1 MSVDL
6 LSKLLPGRTGCG
18 IAIRGDDLVVVVA
31 RMAEGGVEILGRAEL
46 RSFRDRPPAEWG
58 TEYWRLLE
66 SIRQS
71 HLRATLAV
79 PRSEVVL
86 RVLSMPP
93 MGRSELA
100 KAIDIQLHDLH
111 PYGDRPTYNSATPIR
126 GATGNSPQTIAVAV
140 AEAHRIDG
148 YVERLGEAGIDVAGC
163 TVSADAL
170 QAAAAHSVD
179 SSIAPFLLA
188 DRQGSNLEV
197 FGASE
202 DTPLLSSCLHL
213 DGVALDDALRLAQE
227 GLAIRSSQNVSLAY
241 VGTGEAD
248 SAPSG
253 IEVVPVETLVT
264 TPSRRVEGFDL
275 KRDAIAM
282 GAAILSAER
291 ERGLGLN
298 LLPPSVRKRM
308 SVAPL
313 IPRLAL
319 GGALAVL
326 ALLLVIL
333 PTIQDWRYAERLRE
347 ETARL
352 EMSAATLADEVSDL
366 AGLQERYG
374 WLLGRRERVRSDI
387 DLIRELS
394 ETLPDSAWLTAL
406 RLEDDKAT
414 LTGMAAEADP
424 LLSLLSSSATLG
436 QARFVRSPAR
446 TEGSEQFQIEA
457 QRK

>member
-6 LSKLLPGRTGCG
+6 LSKLLPGRAGCG

-58 TEYWRLLE
+58 AEYSRLLQ

-93 MGRSELA
+93 MSRSELA
-100 KAIDIQLHDLH
+100 KAIEIQLHDLH
-111 PYGDRPTYNSATPIR
+111 PYGDRPTYNSTAPIR

-140 AEAHRIDG
+140 AEARRIDG
-148 YVERLGEAGIDVAGC
+148 YVQRLGEAGIDVAGC

-179 SSIAPFLLA
+179 SSIGPFLLA
-188 DRQGSNLEV
+188 DRQGSHLEV

-227 GLAIRSSQNVSLAY
+227 GLAVGTSQDVSLAY

-253 IEVVPVETLVT
+253 IGVVPVETLVT
-264 TPSRRVEGFDL
+264 TPSRQVEGFDL

-282 GAAILSAER
+282 GAAILSAGR
-291 ERGLGLN
+291 GRGLGLN
-298 LLPPSVRKRM
+298 LLPPSARKRM

-313 IPRLAL
+313 IPRVAL

-326 ALLLVIL
+326 ALLLAIL

-352 EMSAATLADEVSDL
+352 EASAATLADEVSDL

-374 WLLGRRERVRSDI
+374 WLLERRERIRSDI

-406 RLEDDKAT
+406 RLEDDKAV
-414 LTGMAAEADP
+414 LAGMAAEADP

-446 TEGSEQFQIEA
+446 AEGSEQFQIEA